1 MVDETTTT
9 TTDSTPRWRISKA
22 CQECRRRKIR
32 CDGGE
37 PCKHCKQRKAECIY
51 RGFVRQRKRKHE
63 LISSK
68 SPDSPLSLDPTGT
81 AQSKSSGPSR
91 NILHHSVAAT
101 HMASPSCII
110 QLYYGPTSNFSLM
123 QLMYRQLVEGVGDV
137 PEPAGSE
144 VEEAGPGLDLFS
156 HRRLFFGD
164 LAGNQD
170 TSTND
175 SGLIFIHPS
184 LASQYLERYLSTT
197 YYLMPF
203 APKEEYRRRLE
214 QLYSDPRTM
223 ALESPDVTIMLLIL
237 ASGAA
242 MMEEEERAEFLF
254 KKAKANAAKFEE
266 LVNLQAIQ
274 IPLMMAHYQ
283 SERARPN
290 SSYLHL
296 GTAVRKALAAGLHKD
311 THFQAERSKDD
322 VEQKRTTFWSLYF
335 YESWICL
342 GLGRPSSI
350 PENEISIPDPTEQ
363 PFLLALVQL
372 SRIMCKSAQ
381 NIYGQRHESLL
392 PMWKA
397 AKEIRRALQVFSQ
410 RLCDVMNFG
419 LESSPKAGELGVCQT
434 VLLLLYHNLLLLT
447 FRPFLVFRAR
457 WRDGQSIS
465 KNGEKP
471 FGEQATPLWL
481 DEACEYC
488 LEAARCTIRY
498 LSEAYEINKLV
509 REIKYHAFFLEGACF
524 TLAFDMMHNKES
536 AFKHLPWVKSGL
548 RCLAAM
554 LPRNQFYTQ
563 VTSTMS
569 AIQKMLQ
576 SVFPSLGADVVGLE
590 SSPDGFK
597 DEQAVSFSELNAQP
611 DTLPHQPQPQAHDID
626 IEIDNPSAFFT
637 SLGQNLMT
645 MRMPIPIGGVGIS
658 DTVPSTDS
666 HNSNNNQDDLD
677 LVDFTQADMGWN
689 FDFSTMDLEAFLSID
704 PSREMEF
711 VAR

>member
-1 MVDETTTT
+1 MVDKPTP
-9 TTDSTPRWRISKA
+9 DPSPRWRISKA

-32 CDGGE
+32 CDGGK
-37 PCKHCKQRKAECIY
+37 PCQPCRQRKSDCAY
-51 RGFVRQRKRKHE
+51 RGFVRRRKRKHE
-63 LISSK
+63 LMSSK
-68 SPDSPLSLDPTGT
+68 SPGEEDDALSLDQTGT
-81 AQSKSSGPSR
+81 AQSKSSGRSNG
-91 NILHHSVAAT
+91 NILHRSVAAT

-137 PEPAGSE
+137 PEPGGSSE
-144 VEEAGPGLDLFS
+144 VEEAGPGLELFS

-164 LAGNQD
+164 LAGIQD
-170 TSTND
+170 MSVSSTGD
-175 SGLIFIHPS
+175 FPLVFMHPS

-203 APKEEYRRRLE
+203 LPKDEYRRRLE
-214 QLYSDPRTM
+214 QLYGDPRTM
-223 ALESPDVTIMLLIL
+223 ALESSDVTIMLLIL

-290 SSYLHL
+290 SSFLHL

-311 THFQAERSKDD
+311 THFQVERSKDD

-350 PENEISIPDPTEQ
+350 PESEISIPEPTEQ

-397 AKEIRRALQVFSQ
+397 AKEIRRALKVFSQ
-410 RLCDVMNFG
+410 RLCDVMNFW
-419 LESSPKAGELGVCQT
+419 LESSPQAGELGVCQT

-457 WRDGQSIS
+457 WRRERSS
-465 KNGEKP
+465 TAKNGEQ
-471 FGEQATPLWL
+471 ETPPWL

-498 LSEAYEINKLV
+498 LSEAYEVNKLV
-509 REIKYHAFFLEGACF
+509 REIKYHAFFLESACF
-524 TLAFDMMHNKES
+524 TLAFDMMHNKEES
-536 AFKHLPWVKSGL
+536 ALKHLPWVKSGL

-554 LPRNQFYTQ
+554 LPRNLQFYTQ
-563 VTSTMS
+563 VPSTMS
-569 AIQKMLQ
+569 AIQQMLQ
-576 SVFPSLGADVVGLE
+576 SVFPGLNPSVVVGGGLDSTSGPE
-590 SSPDGFK
+590 GQDDNHQHHHPVNSVSSSGAYRDNDVDG
-597 DEQAVSFSELNAQP
+597 
-611 DTLPHQPQPQAHDID
+611 
-626 IEIDNPSAFFT
+626 NPSAFFN
-637 SLGQNLMT
+637 SLGQNLMMT
-645 MRMPIPIGGVGIS
+645 MPTGG
-658 DTVPSTDS
+658 STS
-666 HNSNNNQDDLD
+666 TEMSNQDRDEQQQQQQQQQQ
-677 LVDFTQADMGWN
+677 LVDFTQADLGWN
-689 FDFSTMDLEAFLSID
+689 MDFSTMDLEAFLSID
-704 PSREMEF
+704 PAREME
-711 VAR
+711 